1 MKKKLNNPFILSGYY
16 GSEYFCDRETEVQ
29 QIHDNIT
36 NERNLVIYSWRRLGK
51 TALIHRYLSEFDSNK
66 KNDSLYVDLLATRN
80 IEEAI
85 QQIAEAVYEKY
96 GNSKSGLNQALFK
109 LLGSLGIQIGID
121 SMSGLP
127 SLNFQYQPKRN
138 LLKSLKDIGEFLVQK
153 NENIIIAIDE
163 FQQITSYENK
173 NAEAI
178 FRNWVQSFPQI
189 RFIFSGSHRN
199 LMSAMFV
206 EKNRPF
212 FRSAQLLQLNPIE
225 LSKYQ
230 EFITKHFTKAKKII
244 NPEQIDYIYDWSRK
258 QTYTIQLICNKLYGQ
273 TSKVTQEEIQQA
285 IHDIIKQEE
294 NVYANYTKL
303 LSNMQWKLLTA
314 IAKEEIVF
322 RPTSK
327 DFIAQYGL
335 GATSSVSTA
344 LQSLIKNEIIIKDD
358 DGYKI
363 HDVLL
368 SRWVQQL

>member
-1 MKKKLNNPFILSGYY
+1 MKKKLNNPFVLSGYY
-16 GSEYFCDRETEVQ
+16 GPEYFCDRESELQ

-51 TALIHRYLSEFDSNK
+51 TALIHRYLSEFDSKK

-96 GNSKSGLNQALFK
+96 GNTKSGLNQALFK
-109 LLGSLGIQIGID
+109 LLGGLGIQIGID

-138 LLKSLKDIGEFLVQK
+138 LLKSLKDIGGFLVQK

-178 FRNWVQSFPQI
+178 FRNWVQTFPQI
-189 RFIFSGSHRN
+189 RFIFSGSHRH

-212 FRSAQLLQLNPIE
+212 FRSAQLLQLNPIK
-225 LSKYQ
+225 LSNYK
-230 EFITKHFTKAKKII
+230 EFITKHFTKAKKSIT
-244 NPEQIDYIYDWSRK
+244 PEQIEYIYEWSRK

-273 TSKVTQEEIQQA
+273 TTKVNQEEIQQA
-285 IHDIIKQEE
+285 LHDIIKQEE

-303 LSNMQWKLLTA
+303 LSNMQWKLLIA
-314 IAKEEIVF
+314 IAKEEIVH

-327 DFIAQYGL
+327 DFITQYGL

-358 DGYKI
+358 DGYRI

-368 SRWVQQL
+368 CRWIQQL